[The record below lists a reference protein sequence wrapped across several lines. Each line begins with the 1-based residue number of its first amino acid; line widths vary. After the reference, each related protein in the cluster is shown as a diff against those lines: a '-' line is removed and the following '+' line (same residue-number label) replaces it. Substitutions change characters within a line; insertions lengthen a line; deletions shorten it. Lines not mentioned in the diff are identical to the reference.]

1 MGVIM
6 QTKSRLFSILAA
18 IPIII
23 AVLLNLTRG
32 IINSIEYEASL
43 LSYYSGM
50 AFVSLVADILLI
62 VFLLMNNRKL
72 ALISWGLILICDLS
86 SLFEYVS
93 LYNVSSVVVDAMLIF
108 ILLASTVLSNKI
120 DKKFL
125 KHFWFVPALLFIIV
139 ALYTDIQLLD
149 AFMGDIELFSLFIFL
164 AIMDI
169 LSGISYFLLGYWASE
184 MYAPKITDNNYTNSC
199 VNNNT
204 YMANNQNVYGYHDL
218 LVHILLLLFTFG
230 IWQFIWIYKTT
241 SYLNN
246 TPDEEYRNPTTKL
259 LLCMFV
265 PFYYIYWTYKN
276 AQRIDKLAISKGL
289 QSDISTLCLVLSI
302 LVDIVPPIIMQDKI
316 NNITKKNKSIEFDE
330 KITFCRSCG
339 TQLFE
344 DSIFCNKCGAKVE
357 DTIKNY
363 VVCIFDTATHT
374 LRKEKKNIDVTKFPP
389 SKFADNDTY
398 YAVETFR
405 DGKKVRIYHTKDNW
419 NKQIEIGISEEEK

>member
-1 MGVIM
+1 M

-23 AVLLNLTRG
+23 AVLLNLTMG
-32 IINSIEYEASL
+32 IINSIEYESSL
-43 LSYYSGM
+43 LSYYSGI
-50 AFVSLVADILLI
+50 SLFNLISEILLI
-62 VFLLMNNRKL
+62 VFLFMNNKKL
-72 ALISWGLILICDLS
+72 AIIPLGLMFVCDLS
-86 SLFEYVS
+86 NLIDYID
-93 LYNVSSVVVDAMLIF
+93 LYSVMSVVVDVMLIF

-125 KHFWFVPALLFIIV
+125 KYFWFVPALLFIIV

-149 AFMGDIELFSLFIFL
+149 AFMGDIELFLLFIFL

-169 LSGISYFLLGYWASE
+169 LSGISYFLFGYWASE
-184 MYAPKITDNNYTNSC
+184 MYAPKITDINDADSF

-204 YMANNQNVYGYHDL
+204 YMEKNQSVDGYHDL
-218 LVHILLLLFTFG
+218 LVHIVLLLFTFG

-265 PFYYIYWTYKN
+265 PFYYIYWTYKS
-276 AQRIDKLAISKGL
+276 AQRIDKLAISKGQ
-289 QSDISTLCLVLSI
+289 QSDISTLCLILSI

-316 NNITKKNKSIEFDE
+316 NNITKKNKSIEFNE

-344 DSIFCNKCGAKVE
+344 ESIFCNKCGAKVE
-357 DTIKNY
+357 ETSKSY
-363 VVCIFDTATHT
+363 VVCIFDATTHT
-374 LRKEKKNIDVTKFPP
+374 LRKEKKAVDIAKFPP

-405 DGKKVRIYHTKDNW
+405 DGKKVRIYYTKDNW
-419 NKQIEIGISEEEK
+419 NKQIEIDISEEEK